1 MSCSGPAEPLWGSCV
16 HFSTLPWGKA
26 SSLLEAFVLAF
37 ISRKKTQFLVPEGHG
52 YCAQDLGVLQAV
64 LDGALCS
71 LIWCLT

>member
-37 ISRKKTQFLVPEGHG
+37 ISRKKPSFWFQKDMGTVPRTWVCSRLCWMGP
-52 YCAQDLGVLQAV
+52 CAA
-64 LDGALCS
+64 
-71 LIWCLT
+71 